1 MKRTSVAI
9 LMLCALAVPAA
20 YAQSITGTQLAQAG
34 AGATAAAMAD
44 GEVRK
49 VDKDTGT
56 ITLKHGEIKSLRM
69 SPMTMVFK
77 VKDKTMLDKVKA
89 GDKVRFAAD
98 NVGGTLIITQ
108 LEPAM

>member
-1 MKRTSVAI
+1 MTI
-9 LMLCALAVPAA
+9 LMLCGLVLTAA
-20 YAQSITGTQLAQAG
+20 CTQSIPGTQFAQTDAG
-34 AGATAAAMAD
+34 TAASTMAD

-49 VDKDTGT
+49 VDKAVGT

-77 VKDKTMLDKVKA
+77 VKDRAMLDKVKA

-98 NVGGTLIITQ
+98 NVGGTLTVTRI
-108 LEPAM
+108 EPAM